1 MNLNGEAVLTASTD
15 IALAMLGLALVLC
28 LVRVAKGP
36 SLADRVIALDLISIV
51 SIGIVTAYAI
61 RTNEPSLLDA
71 AIILAL
77 ISFLGTVTFA
87 RYMERTT
94 RR

>member
-15 IALAMLGLALVLC
+15 VALAMLGVALVLC

-51 SIGIVTAYAI
+51 SIGIVTTYAI
-61 RTNEPSLLDA
+61 RTDEPSLLDA